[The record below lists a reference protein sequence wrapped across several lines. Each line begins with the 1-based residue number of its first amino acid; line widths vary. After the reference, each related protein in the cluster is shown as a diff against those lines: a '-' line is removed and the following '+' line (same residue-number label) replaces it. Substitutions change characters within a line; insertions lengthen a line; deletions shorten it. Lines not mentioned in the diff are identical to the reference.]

1 MLVYRRKR
9 RIFTMPLIAPSVE
22 HTMRRE
28 LNDEV
33 HARPPDDLQT
43 PCSICYVARL
53 PKRDP
58 LSGEGK
64 DLLGDLLQRFGQQRP
79 DRNTNHFTTTLGD
92 RQLRWERHTEY
103 NRYTF
108 VAGGSRDG
116 STFDWQGKCISEDW
130 LAEMQGEVLVG
141 VKAQVVSADYGKKS
155 ISELS
160 AEFFNGNTLI
170 GSRIADSNAMALT
183 DFRIQEDGFS
193 RLLLVNDDMPP
204 QQTGRVMQR
213 LLELETYR
221 MMALLALPLAREL
234 APTLDEDEAELAAIG
249 EALLDAES
257 HHEQEWLDRLTR
269 LSASSQARHQRS
281 NYRFAASDAYYE
293 IVLTRISELRESRIY
308 GVQTFAEFT
317 TRRLT
322 PAVNTYRAVSQRQRS
337 VLEQMARATKLLSTR
352 IDISRQ
358 QQNQSLLESMN
369 RRAETQLRLQGTVE
383 GLSVAAVTYYAV
395 GLFGT
400 LAKGVASM
408 GVPMDI
414 TIVTA
419 VSIPVIAGLAFL
431 GIRRLRKKISRE
443 ADK

>member
-1 MLVYRRKR
+1 
-9 RIFTMPLIAPSVE
+9 MPQIKPSVE
-22 HTMRRE
+22 HVWRRE

-33 HARPPDDLQT
+33 HARPPDTLHT
-43 PCSICYVARL
+43 PSSICYIARL

-64 DLLGDLLQRFGQQRP
+64 DLLGDLLRRFGKERP
-79 DRNTNHFTTTLGD
+79 DRVTNHFTTTLDD
-92 RQLRWERHTEY
+92 RRLRWERHTEY

-108 VAGGSRDG
+108 VAGDAA
-116 STFDWQGKCISEDW
+116 TDWQGKCIPEDW
-130 LAEMQGEVLVG
+130 LEEMQGEVLVG
-141 VKAQVVSADYGKKS
+141 VKAQVIGPEARTKSIDELSADY
-155 ISELS
+155 
-160 AEFFNGNTLI
+160 FNGNTVI
-170 GSRIADSNAMALT
+170 GSRIADNSAVALT
-183 DFRIQEDGFS
+183 DFRIHEDGFS
-193 RLLLVNDDMPP
+193 RLLLVNEDMSG
-204 QQTGRVMQR
+204 QQSGRVMQR

-234 APTLDEDEAELAAIG
+234 SPALDEDEAELAAIG
-249 EALLDAES
+249 NALVDAES
-257 HHEQEWLDRLTR
+257 HHEQDWLERLTR

-293 IVLTRISELRESRIY
+293 IVLQRINELRETRIH

-322 PAVNTYRAVSQRQRS
+322 PAVKTYRAVSQRQRS

-369 RRAETQLRLQGTVE
+369 RRAKTQLRLQATIE
-383 GLSVAAVTYYAV
+383 GLSVAAVTYYVV
-395 GLFGT
+395 GLVGT
-400 LAKGVASM
+400 MAKGVESM
-408 GVPMDI
+408 GVPMNL

-419 VSIPVIAGLAFL
+419 ASIPVVAVLAFL
-431 GIRRLRKKISRE
+431 GIHRLRAKISRE

>member
-1 MLVYRRKR
+1 
-9 RIFTMPLIAPSVE
+9 MPQINPTVE
-22 HTMRRE
+22 HEWRRE

-33 HARPPDDLQT
+33 HARPPDSLRT
-43 PCSICYVARL
+43 PSSICYIARL

-64 DLLGDLLQRFGQQRP
+64 DLLGDLLRRFGQERP
-79 DRNTNHFTTTLGD
+79 DRGTNHFTTTLD
-92 RQLRWERHTEY
+92 ERRLRWERHTEY

-108 VAGGSRDG
+108 VAGDAGKQS
-116 STFDWQGKCISEDW
+116 SFDWPGKCIPEDW
-130 LAEMQGEVLVG
+130 LKEMQGEVLVG
-141 VKAQVVSADYGKKS
+141 VKALVIGPEAREKSIDELSADY
-155 ISELS
+155 
-160 AEFFNGNTLI
+160 FNGNTLI
-170 GSRIADSNAMALT
+170 GSHIADDNAIALT

-193 RLLLVNDDMPP
+193 RLLLINEDMSE

-234 APTLDEDEAELAAIG
+234 APTLDEDETELAAVG
-249 EALLDAES
+249 EALVDADS
-257 HHEQEWLDRLTR
+257 HHEQDWLDRLTR
-269 LSASSQARHQRS
+269 LSASSQVRHQRS

-293 IVLTRISELRESRIY
+293 IVLQRIDELRETRIQ

-317 TRRLT
+317 IRRLT

-352 IDISRQ
+352 IDVSRQ

-369 RRAETQLRLQGTVE
+369 RRAKTQLRLQTTIE
-383 GLSVAAVTYYAV
+383 GLSVAAVTYYVV
-395 GLFGT
+395 GLIGT

-408 GVPMDI
+408 GVPMNL

-419 VSIPVIAGLAFL
+419 ASIPFVAGLAFF
-431 GIRRLRKKISRE
+431 GIHRLRTKISRE
-443 ADK
+443 EEE